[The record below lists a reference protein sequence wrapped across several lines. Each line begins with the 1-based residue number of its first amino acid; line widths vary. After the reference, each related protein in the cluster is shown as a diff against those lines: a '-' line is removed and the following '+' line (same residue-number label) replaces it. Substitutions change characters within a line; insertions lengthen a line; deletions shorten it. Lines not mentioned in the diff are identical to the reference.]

1 MKYTAISP
9 TDEKFEVDI
18 TEEGTKVCRQT
29 SPAVCYKPDDP
40 EGEGI
45 KVVLERLFH
54 EGWTIN
60 AE

>member
-9 TDEKFEVDI
+9 TGEKMEVEI
-18 TEEGTKVCRQT
+18 TPEGTRVCREG
-29 SPAVCYKPDDP
+29 SPEVCYKPDDP

-45 KVVLERLFH
+45 KVVLEKLHH

-60 AE
+60 VE